1 MLTVIENNE
10 VTTSL
15 RRLWELESIGIT
27 EAENLT
33 MSQNEKYAV
42 DEFNKGLK
50 FDRENYE
57 VKLPWRKDHPRMENN
72 YEQVE
77 KRVESIKKRLKRDP
91 VKAEAYSAAIN
102 QYVEKRFCRR
112 STWAGKQRWYCPW
125 LTTPCRVP
133 RRQKYKKVQNCFWCS
148 RTTRGRSFLNDC
160 ILPGPA
166 LQPNLAS
173 VLIRFRTN
181 RIGLMANV

>member
-112 STWAGKQRWYCPW
+112 ST
-125 LTTPCRVP
+125 
-133 RRQKYKKVQNCFWCS
+133 
-148 RTTRGRSFLNDC
+148 
-160 ILPGPA
+160 
-166 LQPNLAS
+166 
-173 VLIRFRTN
+173 
-181 RIGLMANV
+181 